1 MIKNAYGNFV
11 VQKALK
17 LAVGKDKLNLI
28 NSIQKVLH
36 MIQDKKIRSKWEQ
49 IIAEAAKNLDED
61 DLLAHRQIVA
71 AKRTNSNDSS

>member
-17 LAVGKDKLNLI
+17 LAVGRDKQNLI
-28 NSIQKVLH
+28 NAIQKVLH
-36 MIQDKKIRSKWEQ
+36 LIQDKKIRNKWEQ
-49 IIAEAAKNLDED
+49 IITDAASDLGD
-61 DLLAHRQIVA
+61 DSQVPRQITA